1 MKLQFSGH
9 AMQRMF
15 ARSISPEDVRY
26 VIDHGEI
33 IANYPDDQPFPS
45 FLKLAFINGR
55 ALHIVVGYDAS
66 TDTGHIITAYVP
78 DPALWHDDM
87 KTRKRS

>member
-15 ARSISPEDVRY
+15 ARGISPDDVRH

-33 IANYPDDQPFPS
+33 IADYPDDQPFPS
-45 FLKLAFINGR
+45 HLMLGFVNGR
-55 ALHIVVGYDAS
+55 AIHIVIGYDAA
-66 TDTGHIITAYVP
+66 TDTGHIITAYLP
-78 DPALWHDDM
+78 DPALWQSDM
-87 KTRKRS
+87 KTRKRP